1 MSVHALLRPRG
12 PLGLNS
18 GLAAG
23 TFNLAVLM
31 ALIQT
36 FNVYL
41 EGFVS
46 GSANVKC

>member
-1 MSVHALLRPRG
+1 MSAHALLRSCG
-12 PLGLNS
+12 PLELNS

-23 TFNLAVLM
+23 TFNLAVLT

-36 FNVYL
+36 FNIYL